1 MNAEDDTDADGA
13 EGAGDAGHD
22 AVRPAAAAIGGR
34 PTGPYDFEGRV
45 ALVTGAG
52 RGIGAATARLLAAR
66 GARVAVNYRRSA
78 ERAREVVESIAREGG
93 RAIALPGDVTDADQ
107 VAELVSGAA
116 AALGP
121 VDVLVLNASGLG
133 AHEAAIA
140 PATELAW
147 EDLERV
153 VVQQLKALFLTAR
166 AVLPGMIARGSGSVV
181 AVGAA
186 LARRPAPRFL
196 PLSVAKAGV
205 EAAVRTLALEAGPH
219 GVRVNAVEPNLIL
232 TELARHVPEPQR
244 RAAAERA
251 ALRRNG
257 TPQDIAEV
265 IAFLASERAAYLT
278 GGCLLADGGTA
289 FA

>member
-1 MNAEDDTDADGA
+1 MDVTDTERETPPPVPATTGQPSGSH
-13 EGAGDAGHD
+13 EFAGK
-22 AVRPAAAAIGGR
+22 
-34 PTGPYDFEGRV
+34 V

-52 RGIGAATARLLAAR
+52 RGIGAVTARLLASR
-66 GARVAVNYRRSA
+66 GAHVAVNYHKSA
-78 ERAREVVESIAREGG
+78 ERAQEVVESIVRRGG
-93 RAIALPGDVTDADQ
+93 RAVALQGDVTDADQ
-107 VAELVSGAA
+107 AGALVADATAE
-116 AALGP
+116 LGP

-140 PATELAW
+140 PATELEW

-153 VVQQLKALFLTAR
+153 VTQQLKALFLTTR
-166 AVLPGMIARGSGSVV
+166 VVLPGMIARGSGSVV

-196 PLSVAKAGV
+196 PLAVAKAGL
-205 EAAVRTLALEAGPH
+205 EAAVRTLALEVGPH

-232 TELARHVPEPQR
+232 TELAHHIPEQQR

-257 TPQDIAEV
+257 TPEDVAEV
-265 IAFLASERAAYLT
+265 IAFVASQRASYLT
-278 GGCLLADGGTA
+278 GSCLLADGGTA

>member
-1 MNAEDDTDADGA
+1 MNTADAEQRTNPPAPSA
-13 EGAGDAGHD
+13 PGH
-22 AVRPAAAAIGGR
+22 PA
-34 PTGPYDFEGRV
+34 GPYEFTGKV

-66 GARVAVNYRRSA
+66 GAQVAVNYHKSA
-78 ERAREVVESIAREGG
+78 DRAQEVVESIARQGG
-93 RAIALPGDVTDADQ
+93 RAVALQGDVTDPDQ
-107 VAELVSGAA
+107 VGDLVAGVTAE
-116 AALGP
+116 LGP

-153 VVQQLKALFLTAR
+153 VTQQLKALFLTTR
-166 AVLPGMIARGSGSVV
+166 EVLPAMITRGHGSVV

-196 PLSVAKAGV
+196 SLAVAKAGV

-232 TELARHVPEPQR
+232 TELAHHIPEQQR

-257 TPQDIAEV
+257 TPEDVAEV
-265 IAFLASERAAYLT
+265 IAFVASQRAAYLT
-278 GGCLLADGGTA
+278 GSCLLADGGTA